1 MPAVHGDLANTD
13 EYFSAVT
20 ELLRSG
26 ATGALTDKPPA
37 ERDVSTGEADAYE
50 AGPPRYPL
58 PEEAAHPLM
67 GKSKRKRM
75 KTRQVTTLRVKVKA
89 MDLRFVTQPIM
100 VGHYEQDAIS
110 GAESIID
117 RDVVDRA
124 LSERYNMGLYAGPV
138 GTRGGRVAL
147 AQRRRTVARQFLWGG
162 GDGVRAHTTAHCQ
175 RTH

>member
-1 MPAVHGDLANTD
+1 MP
-13 EYFSAVT
+13 
-20 ELLRSG
+20 
-26 ATGALTDKPPA
+26 
-37 ERDVSTGEADAYE
+37 YE

-75 KTRQVTTLRVKVKA
+75 KTRQVATLRVKVKA

-138 GTRGGRVAL
+138 GTAVVVLRLPNDAERLRGSFCGAVVTGLGNVRRHASSEHIDRSGADGRASL
-147 AQRRRTVARQFLWGG
+147 SSP
-162 GDGVRAHTTAHCQ
+162 VR
-175 RTH
+175 